1 MDLQSQVAIG
11 DFPVWLDLSLFPCL
25 LLGSAASGQES
36 EEMWLEQQ
44 GGGGGG
50 REWGGPTT
58 GGSSGGAQMP
68 SVSRTVWRPGSL
80 TGEGGEAEH
89 DAAWKG
95 LGERREG
102 VRLWYGVCESADGR
116 SEEMWLVLQGG

>member
-36 EEMWLEQQ
+36 EEMCQWLVLRGE
-44 GGGGGG
+44 GG
-50 REWGGPTT
+50 WGGPVLA

-68 SVSRTVWRPGSL
+68 SVSRTVWRVRPGPL
-80 TGEGGEAEH
+80 RGEGG
-89 DAAWKG
+89 
-95 LGERREG
+95 
-102 VRLWYGVCESADGR
+102 GR
-116 SEEMWLVLQGG
+116 SAKQSGRDSGRAGGGYVGGMGYVWIG

>member
-36 EEMWLEQQ
+36 DEMCQWLVLR
-44 GGGGGG
+44 GGGG
-50 REWGGPTT
+50 WVGPVLA

-80 TGEGGEAEH
+80 RGEGGGGGARCSL
-89 DAAWKG
+89 DG
-95 LGERREG
+95 TRGEEG
-102 VRLWYGVCESADGR
+102 RGTSVVWCVCE
-116 SEEMWLVLQGG
+116 